1 MDVWRLSLPV
11 TCPVHPRTGR
21 SKRDSICVCAS
32 TTKASVRKLDLLVNW
47 VRNRN
52 QPVQSQ
58 SSKKKA
64 MPATIEYSSEA
75 PARISSTGDYSR
87 LPKHMLLP
95 NQRPDYLRLILT
107 SRVYDIVK
115 ETPLVRATGLST
127 RLGNDIWLKREDLHQ
142 VFSFKI
148 RGAYNF
154 MAHLSPDERWK
165 GVITCSAGN
174 HAQGVAMAGASL
186 GIPCTIVMPIGTP
199 GIKVRNVERLG
210 GKAVLHGTD
219 FDEAKAECARLAAQH
234 GLVFVPPYDDPL
246 VIAGQGTVGM
256 EILKQLPRDIELD
269 GIFAAVGGGGLC
281 AGISEYVKRIGTPG
295 IKVVGVE
302 TKDGDAMEKSL
313 AAGQRV
319 TLSEVGP
326 FSDGTAVKIVGEE
339 PFRICKELLDGVV
352 KADTDEICAAIK
364 DIFEETRSVTEPAGA
379 LALAGLKRYIIDNNL
394 IGAQRRFVAVVS
406 GANMNFDRL
415 RFVAERAELG
425 EGREALLSVE
435 VDERPGSFIALH
447 SIIHPRA
454 TTEFM
459 YRYSA
464 PIGLP
469 VNGSNGV
476 SPYKAHI
483 FLSFRLQATTP
494 AARQQE
500 IRQLLEQMKNQG
512 MKGTDISDDE
522 LAKGHLRY
530 MIGGHSTVN
539 DERLFR
545 FEFPERPGALR
556 KFLLGIHSGWN
567 ISLFNYRNNGADLAR
582 ILAGIQ
588 VPPNEYPEFEEF
600 LTKLGYPY
608 VEETQNPIYR
618 SFLRSGG
625 SSGDSTPT
633 KEIHLSLP

>member
-1 MDVWRLSLPV
+1 MALWRLPI
-11 TCPVHPRTGR
+11 TCPAHPRNGR
-21 SKRDSICVCAS
+21 SKNSDSICICAGG
-32 TTKASVRKLDLLVNW
+32 TVRKLDIFASLFVPKA
-47 VRNRN
+47 RS
-52 QPVQSQ
+52 P
-58 SSKKKA
+58 KKA
-64 MPATIEYSSEA
+64 NRLTEKDMPATIEYASEA
-75 PARISSTGDYSR
+75 PARLDGPSTYAR

-107 SRVYDIVK
+107 ARVYDIVK
-115 ETPLVRATGLST
+115 ETPLVHAAGLSA
-127 RLGNDIWLKREDLHQ
+127 RLGNEIYLKREDLHN

-154 MAHLSPDERWK
+154 MASLPKDERWK

-174 HAQGVAMAGASL
+174 HAQGVALAGASL
-186 GIPCTIVMPIGTP
+186 GIPCTIVMPLGTP

-210 GKAVLHGTD
+210 GKAVLHGAD

-256 EILKQLPRDIELD
+256 EILKQIPDPSSLD
-269 GIFAAVGGGGLC
+269 AIFAAVGGGGLC
-281 AGISEYVKRIGTPG
+281 AGICEYVKRIGAPG
-295 IKVVGVE
+295 IRVFGAE
-302 TKDGDAMEKSL
+302 TKDGDAMERSL
-313 AAGQRV
+313 AAGERV

-352 KADTDEICAAIK
+352 KTDTDEICAAIK
-364 DIFEETRSVTEPAGA
+364 DVFEETRSVTEPAGA
-379 LALAGLKRYIIDNNL
+379 LALASLKRYIIDNNL
-394 IGAQRRFVAVVS
+394 LGAQKRFVAVVS

-435 VDERPGSFIALH
+435 VDEKPGSFVTLH

-454 TTEFM
+454 ITEFM

-464 PIGLP
+464 PTGFPISSP
-469 VNGSNGV
+469 NGGTLSR
-476 SPYKAHI
+476 AHI
-483 FLSFRLQATTP
+483 FLSFRLQAATP
-494 AARQQE
+494 AARQLE
-500 IRQLLEQMKNQG
+500 IKKLLDQMKGEG

-530 MIGGHSTVN
+530 MIGGSSAVQ

-556 KFLLGIHSGWN
+556 KFLLELRSGWN

-588 VPPNEYPEFEEF
+588 VPPNEYLEFEQF

-608 VEETQNPIYR
+608 IEETQNPIYR
-618 SFLRSGG
+618 AFLRSGG
-625 SSGDSTPT
+625 SSGSSTPT
-633 KEIHLSLP
+633 REV

>member
-1 MDVWRLSLPV
+1 
-11 TCPVHPRTGR
+11 
-21 SKRDSICVCAS
+21 
-32 TTKASVRKLDLLVNW
+32 
-47 VRNRN
+47 
-52 QPVQSQ
+52 
-58 SSKKKA
+58 
-64 MPATIEYSSEA
+64 MPATIEYSSAA
-75 PARISSTGDYSR
+75 PARIGSTSEYTR

-95 NQRPDYLRLILT
+95 NSRPDYLRLILT
-107 SRVYDIVK
+107 SRVYDIVQ
-115 ETPLVRATGLST
+115 ETPLVRAAGLSA

-174 HAQGVAMAGASL
+174 HAQGVAMSGASL
-186 GIPCTIVMPIGTP
+186 GIPCTIVMPMGTP

-210 GKAVLHGTD
+210 GKAVLHGAD

-256 EILKQLPRDIELD
+256 EILKQLPRDVELG

-281 AGISEYVKRIGTPG
+281 AGISEYVKRIGAPG
-295 IKVVGVE
+295 VQVVGVE
-302 TKDGDAMEKSL
+302 TKDGDAMERSL
-313 AAGQRV
+313 AAGERV
-319 TLSEVGP
+319 TLKEVGP

-394 IGAQRRFVAVVS
+394 VGAGKRFVAVVS

-435 VDERPGSFIALH
+435 VDERPGSFVALH

-464 PIGLP
+464 PSGFPISA
-469 VNGSNGV
+469 SNGV
-476 SPYKAHI
+476 SQSKAHI

-494 AARQQE
+494 TARRLE
-500 IRQLLEQMKNQG
+500 IKKLLEEMKAEG
-512 MKGTDISDDE
+512 MRGTDISDDE
-522 LAKGHLRY
+522 LAKGHVRY
-530 MIGGHSTVN
+530 MIGGSSAVQ

-556 KFLLGIHSGWN
+556 KFLLELRSDWN
-567 ISLFNYRNNGADLAR
+567 ISLFNYRNNGAGKTFA
-582 ILAGIQ
+582 I
-588 VPPNEYPEFEEF
+588 E
-600 LTKLGYPY
+600 
-608 VEETQNPIYR
+608 
-618 SFLRSGG
+618 
-625 SSGDSTPT
+625 
-633 KEIHLSLP
+633 

>member
-1 MDVWRLSLPV
+1 
-11 TCPVHPRTGR
+11 
-21 SKRDSICVCAS
+21 
-32 TTKASVRKLDLLVNW
+32 
-47 VRNRN
+47 
-52 QPVQSQ
+52 
-58 SSKKKA
+58 
-64 MPATIEYSSEA
+64 MPAATLEYSSAA
-75 PARISSTGDYSR
+75 PAPIDGHTYAR

-107 SRVYDIVK
+107 ARVYDIVK
-115 ETPLVRATGLST
+115 ETPLVRAAGLST
-127 RLGNDIWLKREDLHQ
+127 RLGNDIYLKREDLHD

-154 MAHLSPDERWK
+154 MASLSEDERWK

-174 HAQGVAMAGASL
+174 HAQGVALAGASL
-186 GIPCTIVMPIGTP
+186 GVPCTIVMPLGTP

-210 GKAVLHGTD
+210 GKAVLHGAD

-256 EILKQLPRDIELD
+256 EILKQIPNPSDLD
-269 GIFAAVGGGGLC
+269 AIFAAVGGGGLC
-281 AGISEYVKRIGTPG
+281 AGICEYVKRIGPPG
-295 IKVVGVE
+295 VRVVGVE
-302 TKDGDAMEKSL
+302 TEDGDAMEKSL
-313 AAGQRV
+313 AAGERV

-339 PFRICKELLDGVV
+339 PFRICKELLDGVI

-394 IGAQRRFVAVVS
+394 VGAQKRFVAVVS

-435 VDERPGSFIALH
+435 VDEKPGSFIALH

-454 TTEFM
+454 ITEFM

-464 PIGLP
+464 PTGFPISAP
-469 VNGSNGV
+469 NGSTV
-476 SPYKAHI
+476 SRAHI
-483 FLSFRLQATTP
+483 FLSFRLQAGTP
-494 AARQQE
+494 TARQLE
-500 IRQLLEQMKNQG
+500 IKKLLDEMKAEG

-530 MIGGHSTVN
+530 MIGGSSAVQ

-556 KFLLGIHSGWN
+556 KFLLEIRSGWN

-588 VPPNEYPEFEEF
+588 VPPNEHAEFEQF

-608 VEETQNPIYR
+608 IEETQNPIYR
-618 SFLRSGG
+618 AFLRSGG
-625 SSGDSTPT
+625 SSGSSTPRGDA
-633 KEIHLSLP
+633 